1 MSWRNQRKG
10 NWNMNVQESSERKW
24 IQREAVN
31 KGAQEGNE
39 QDDQEE
45 ADGGREASHKHK
57 AVVQTCH

>member
-1 MSWRNQRKG
+1 
-10 NWNMNVQESSERKW
+10 MNVQESSERKW